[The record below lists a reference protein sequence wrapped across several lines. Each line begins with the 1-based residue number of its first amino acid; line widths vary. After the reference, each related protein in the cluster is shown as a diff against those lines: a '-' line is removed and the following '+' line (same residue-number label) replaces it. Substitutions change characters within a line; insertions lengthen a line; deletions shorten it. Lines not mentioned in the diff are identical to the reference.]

1 MDLESLRVFG
11 DFVEHPPAFGLD
23 PELTGLPG
31 VPPAV
36 GIHGSGRA
44 PVLEA
49 RGSPLAGGQWQ
60 GAESVA
66 RRGIKSPK
74 CWVVLACGTASE
86 RPFGVTRRGPLD

>member
-1 MDLESLRVFG
+1 MVFHPF
-11 DFVEHPPAFGLD
+11 DVYAVHPPAFGLD

-31 VPPAV
+31 VRPAV

-60 GAESVA
+60 GAESVQC
-66 RRGIKSPK
+66 RGIKSPK
-74 CWVVLACGTASE
+74 CWVVLACDTASE
-86 RPFGVTRRGPLD
+86 RPLGVARRGPLD